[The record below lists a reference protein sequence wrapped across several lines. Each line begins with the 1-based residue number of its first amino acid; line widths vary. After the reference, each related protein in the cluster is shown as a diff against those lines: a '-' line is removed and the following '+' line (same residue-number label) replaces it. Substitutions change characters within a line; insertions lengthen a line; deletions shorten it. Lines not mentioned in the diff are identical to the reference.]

1 MGWLKYLEDTALPY
15 FEYMYLKTIHYFLTQ
30 RWWILQGGVDEVALK
45 DWILV
50 LKMLELD
57 KKARRDLFLLAQSGQ
72 VGRTHANKI
81 LWHLLSGPALDPL
94 YVDLSNLVT
103 HEVFKAR
110 KQFDRPPRQHRHLE
124 WWWWTCY
131 ETPYKWDL
139 KWSPG
144 EVPSGA
150 WHRKEGAGGQP
161 LQPPDCWGF
170 SKPR

>member
-1 MGWLKYLEDTALPY
+1 LGWLKYLDDPAFPY

-45 DWILV
+45 EWILV
-50 LKMLELD
+50 LKILEVD

-81 LWHLLSGPALDPL
+81 LWQVLSGPALDPL

-110 KQFDRPPRQHRHLE
+110 RQFDRPPRQHRDLQ

-131 ETPYKWDL
+131 ETPNKWDL

-144 EVPSGA
+144 EVPSGP
-150 WHRKEGAGGQP
+150 WYRREGDGGQP
-161 LQPPDCWGF
+161 LPPPECWGLYYH
-170 SKPR
+170 R